1 MWLYLLFVFKEG
13 SAKIL
18 PACNWDKCVLDL
30 VTVEKCLVKK
40 QKYFAIIV

>member
-13 SAKIL
+13 STKIL
-18 PACNWDKCVLDL
+18 PAFNRDKCILDL

-40 QKYFAIIV
+40 QKDSAIIV